1 MIYTKSCGLILLLS
15 VFGLS
20 MVTHEGVRVMVQYSE
35 SVATSDVLQNYYSY
49 LITHFLSFDIHCY
62 IEDITC
68 M

>member
-1 MIYTKSCGLILLLS
+1 MIYTKSCGSILLLS

-20 MVTHEGVRVMVQYSE
+20 MATHEGVNIQKAWRHLMV
-35 SVATSDVLQNYYSY
+35 LHNYYSY